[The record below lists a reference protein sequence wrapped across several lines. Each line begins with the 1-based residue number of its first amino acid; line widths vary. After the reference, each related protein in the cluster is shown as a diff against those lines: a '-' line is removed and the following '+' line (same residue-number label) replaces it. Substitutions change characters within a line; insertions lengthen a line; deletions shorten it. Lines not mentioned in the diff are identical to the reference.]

1 MDSIIY
7 GPSTSNKIE
16 RWWKDLHERM
26 EKDLKQ
32 QLNHL
37 LLSKKYDPSSS
48 SDRKLLAYIFIPVLQ
63 RECDTFCRMWNSHR
77 VRHQAGLELP
87 TGVPNHIFAFPEKYG
102 GKDKGVKVTYE
113 ALLEVAQLSGINNA
127 PSDYLTQGERQILS
141 TSLPEPETL
150 ECKYVSDA
158 YIFLKNNNSIK
169 V

>member
-1 MDSIIY
+1 M
-7 GPSTSNKIE
+7 
-16 RWWKDLHERM
+16 
-26 EKDLKQ
+26 
-32 QLNHL
+32 
-37 LLSKKYDPSSS
+37 
-48 SDRKLLAYIFIPVLQ
+48 Q

-87 TGVPNHIFAFPEKYG
+87 TGIPNHIFAFPEKYG

-113 ALLEVAQLSGINNA
+113 ALLEVAELSGINNA

-141 TSLPEPETL
+141 TSLPEPEML